1 MGFAGKVFII
11 IEESAKCL
19 LSYYHYASL
28 SIITFQLK
36 LLTILWIKLNAAKG
50 TQNPAFLSSS
60 ARNEQI
66 KHEVG

>member
-1 MGFAGKVFII
+1 M
-11 IEESAKCL
+11 
-19 LSYYHYASL
+19 
-28 SIITFQLK
+28 
-36 LLTILWIKLNAAKG
+36 KLNAAKG